1 MVSCPSAPYKVSGWR
16 GHPCSQSLSKQVS
29 SRKDTQ
35 DAPDPLGTRCKL
47 VLLPNGPVV
56 SHLRC
61 QVWLF
66 YRFQCLPIS
75 FSWGK
80 VKLLKI
86 VIKWIHV
93 LTNVNTHKEGQGSSL
108 GSLPWWAGTGVP
120 TRVTSGSFHRQ
131 QSVHLS
137 ERTRNQGEGREWP
150 ACAPPTGKQGLLCW
164 IHTVRGGDRGDGGEA
179 CMCFFFTKHP
189 LPTSPLLQLSGCN
202 RDGEMCPLNMEQNQW
217 RPPHLTNTEI
227 LDNILSSCQKCASGN
242 IHIKKKRPYLGLPWE
257 SSSYE
262 SPCNA
267 GDLGSIPGRGT
278 KIPQAAEQLSPSATT
293 AESWAAKIL
302 QDTTKIQ
309 PVNK

>member
-1 MVSCPSAPYKVSGWR
+1 MVSCPGAPYKVSGWR
-16 GHPCSQSLSKQVS
+16 GHPCSQSFSKHVS

-47 VLLPNGPVV
+47 ILLPNCPVV

-75 FSWGK
+75 YSWGK

-150 ACAPPTGKQGLLCW
+150 ACAPPNGKQGLLCW
-164 IHTVRGGDRGDGGEA
+164 IHTVSGGDRGDGGVA

-217 RPPHLTNTEI
+217 QPPHLTNTEI

-242 IHIKKKRPYLGLPWE
+242 IHIKKKT
-257 SSSYE
+257 
-262 SPCNA
+262 
-267 GDLGSIPGRGT
+267 IPGTSLGVPQLRIPLQRRGFGFD
-278 KIPQAAEQLSPSATT
+278 PWSG
-293 AESWAAKIL
+293 
-302 QDTTKIQ
+302 
-309 PVNK
+309 N